1 MFFLKV
7 IANNSLLFKSLYGII
22 LWNKQWVISWCC
34 YYTATVYMCLH
45 FVRACTDD
53 SNEKKMQANSF
64 QGQHRSPWQN
74 IW

>member
-1 MFFLKV
+1 
-7 IANNSLLFKSLYGII
+7 
-22 LWNKQWVISWCC
+22 
-34 YYTATVYMCLH
+34 MCLH

-74 IW
+74 IWESVDEILVLAI